1 MRLWKLVNQEP
12 VAFQALIQASLALAV
27 SFGTALS
34 SGQVGAILGFSAA
47 ALAVLTRSRVS
58 PVVSL
63 APDLSAVTSSRA
75 SASPRAA

>member
-1 MRLWKLVNQEP
+1 MKLWQLINQEP
-12 VAFQALIQASLALAV
+12 VAFQGLIQASLALAV

-47 ALAVLTRSRVS
+47 VLAVLTRSRVS

-63 APDLSAVTSSRA
+63 APVLSAVRPSPAGS
-75 SASPRAA
+75 SPRAA